1 MNSNKKKLLK
11 KVSSKIKPKKE
22 LMKKL
27 FKAPAKNIKF
37 SDEKI
42 SLDFFGNRISYKI
55 ELKKEDHVAEWSRR
69 HKKIFIDKKFS
80 KKDLNKSFK
89 ALCVHEAVEKF
100 LAEKMHLTVDKEA
113 HLIATKKEKDF
124 LIKLKGNWRSHE
136 LIVYWDWY
144 NQGEH

>member
-1 MNSNKKKLLK
+1 MNSKKKKLLK

-27 FKAPAKNIKF
+27 FKAPVKNIKF
-37 SDEKI
+37 SGKNISFDFCGKKI
-42 SLDFFGNRISYKI
+42 SDKI

-100 LAEKMHLTVDKEA
+100 LAEKMHLKVDKEA
-113 HLIATKKEKDF
+113 HLIATQKEKSY
-124 LIKLKGNWRSHE
+124 LNKLKGNWRSHE
-136 LIVYWDWY
+136 LIVYWDWH
-144 NQGEH
+144 NQSEH